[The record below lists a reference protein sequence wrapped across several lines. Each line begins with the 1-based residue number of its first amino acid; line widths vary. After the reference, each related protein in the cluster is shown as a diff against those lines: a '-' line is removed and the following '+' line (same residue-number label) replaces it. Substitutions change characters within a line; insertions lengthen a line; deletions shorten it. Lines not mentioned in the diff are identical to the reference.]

1 MLELQTFYEAQNCSP
16 LNMLSNATKFVTI
29 QCQNQKIRFFL
40 SKTNLRRK
48 KKLIKLLTS
57 YNLMVSIENLNTST
71 KKEYVNS
78 SIVRALT
85 RSSATFA
92 ASPLVKTSWTML
104 LINRKMFTFKWKFAR
119 DRKMI
124 SWKS

>member
-48 KKLIKLLTS
+48 KKID
-57 YNLMVSIENLNTST
+57 
-71 KKEYVNS
+71 
-78 SIVRALT
+78 
-85 RSSATFA
+85 
-92 ASPLVKTSWTML
+92 KTTHIIQSNGF
-104 LINRKMFTFKWKFAR
+104 NRKPEYKYQKRVRKFFN
-119 DRKMI
+119 
-124 SWKS
+124 S